1 MTDMIH
7 EPVPSIRLLKAPEV
21 ARLLNISRAMAYRLM
36 QRNEIRTVQI
46 GAARR
51 VRWKDLQEYIQKN
64 LSPQLGTK

>member
-1 MTDMIH
+1 
-7 EPVPSIRLLKAPEV
+7 
-21 ARLLNISRAMAYRLM
+21 M